1 MLVALCDM
9 NKLRGER
16 FIPGPMS
23 LDNMLGHLRHVA
35 GEILHLAVFG
45 KQRRRGG
52 KTEDPKINSPSDLSS
67 DKLHLQNF
75 TT

>member
-1 MLVALCDM
+1 MSDR

-16 FIPGPMS
+16 FIPGFMS

-35 GEILHLAVFG
+35 GEILHLTVFE
-45 KQRRRGG
+45 KQSRGG
-52 KTEDPKINSPSDLSS
+52 KPENLKINSPSDLSS
-67 DKLHLQNF
+67 DRLHLNNF